1 MRKLTILLIM
11 LFTFSFPV
19 SASELTAP
27 VPPENA
33 QDLMPVEQ
41 NSFGEDLWYVI
52 RSAFDALAPEITAC
66 CGICLGIS
74 AVVLLTTVFESLP
87 GNSKNTAELVCTIA
101 IGTMVFKTAN
111 GLILD
116 GANTVRQLSDYG
128 KLLLPVMAT
137 ATAAQGGITTSTAL
151 YTGTAVFDALLSGLI
166 TNILIPLI
174 YVYLALAVANSALGE
189 TLLHKLLELV
199 KWLSS
204 WSLKT
209 ILYIFTGYITITGIL
224 SGTADQS
231 ALKAA
236 KLTISGMV
244 PVVGGILSD
253 ASEAI
258 LVGAGAVKNTVGIY
272 GLLAVLAIT
281 IGPFLK
287 IGIQYLLLKLTA
299 AVCAVFGSKRSSE
312 LIGDLSTAMGLLL
325 AMTGTVCLLFLISMV
340 CFMKG
345 VT

>member
-1 MRKLTILLIM
+1 MRKLTILLIL

-33 QDLMPVEQ
+33 QDLMPAEQ

-111 GLILD
+111 SLILD

-137 ATAAQGGITTSTAL
+137 ATAAQGGISTSADL
-151 YTGTAVFDALLSGLI
+151 YTGTAIFDALLSSLI

-231 ALKAA
+231 ALKAT

-281 IGPFLK
+281 IGPFMK